1 MIQGNAPSFVF
12 GGNPVKLSF
21 TVDGVEY
28 HKNNGNV
35 ASNGNVE
42 IDENFKL
49 SDFQI
54 TPFSLSTFNVAT
66 NYFDSDGDAADP
78 TTPFTV
84 ELEHKWSNAWGM
96 EITDENQ
103 KIGTI
108 GGPVILI
115 IKLIPYVHSQYGIPK
130 DGGGY
135 FLVEQTYTIIPSSE
149 IRYAKPNFMNVHP
162 DKIWVSLALNQWQD
176 GNSTVNSTR
185 VPQRGGGYTADFDP
199 KNGFKATAS
208 TKFPTTGFPK
218 AKFQL
223 IMLRDPNNY
232 TFTSDSTAVTVDQN
246 GFVTLESKPSG
257 DVTITAAL
265 KNTTKTYKYKFN
277 PTTIWVVP
285 KPGIKTQAEAIAECG
300 VNLPSSAHLTNGRRT
315 NYNYRWVHSY
325 ITVSIGESVF
335 AEWGITNKYSY
346 SSPWDLEPSYPGS
359 NWYTGWYWTTDTI
372 PGGTLPVLVLSANG
386 YLITIP
392 HDTAAGD
399 THAACLG

>member
-1 MIQGNAPSFVF
+1 MFAGSQ
-12 GGNPVKLSF
+12 VKLSF
-21 TVDGVEY
+21 TLDGVEY
-28 HKNNGNV
+28 HNDNGNV
-35 ASNGNVE
+35 ASNGSVE

-66 NYFDSDGDAADP
+66 NYSDSDGDAADP

-84 ELEHKWSNAWGM
+84 ELEHKWFNAMGM

-103 KIGTI
+103 KIGLI
-108 GGPVILI
+108 GPVRLK
-115 IKLIPYVHSQYGIPK
+115 IKLVPYVHSQYGIPR
-130 DGGGY
+130 DGGGNVV
-135 FLVEQTYTIIPSSE
+135 FHQFYTIIPSSE

-162 DKIWVSLALNQWQD
+162 DKIWISLALNAWQD

-199 KNGFKATAS
+199 KNGFKATAL

-223 IMLRDPNNY
+223 IMLRDPSNY

-300 VNLPSSAHLTNGRRT
+300 SNLPTLAHLTNGRRT
-315 NYNYRWVHSY
+315 DYSQRWVHSY
-325 ITVSIGESVF
+325 TTVSIGESVL
-335 AEWGITNKYSY
+335 AEWGITNAYFNWVSA
-346 SSPWDLEPSYPGS
+346 PRDAEPSYPGS
-359 NWYTGWYWTTDTI
+359 NWVTGWYWTTDTI
-372 PGGTLPVLVLSANG
+372 PGGTLPVIVFSANG
-386 YLITIP
+386 YLMTIP
-392 HDTAAGD
+392 HDTSAGD
-399 THAACLG
+399 THAVCLG